1 MNNEDKIITE
11 KADYLAASNGTQTAS
26 ILAEHGLAH
35 PLTVCRDCRHYNENT
50 GRCESE
56 EQCRIKRA

>member
-1 MNNEDKIITE
+1 MSEEKVIEE

-26 ILAEHGLAH
+26 ILAEHGLAN
-35 PLTVCRDCRHYNENT
+35 PLTVCRNCLNFNENT

-56 EQCRIKRA
+56 EKCAKC